1 MKRCPNCL
9 FIYPDSDTR
18 CDFDGT
24 PLVEADEAELE
35 PATTTKPNQATKP
48 KRRSTTHKPSSNNP
62 ETKPKRSAKK
72 RARKTTALTAVAIL
86 FFAVAAFVIYYRASH
101 RHNLA
106 TTATQN
112 IAQLPAPPITSV
124 QQIATPI
131 PSSPSPL
138 TTATASPT
146 TTPTQPSTKPATDR
160 IATAHTTTPGPI
172 STSGRGVI
180 KNGKATI
187 LLTSGSKLS
196 ADEVWRTRDGVW
208 YRRDGIVT
216 LLKRGQIKAI
226 INQ

>member
-35 PATTTKPNQATKP
+35 SATPKPKQATKP

-62 ETKPKRSAKK
+62 DTKPQRSAKK
-72 RARKTTALTAVAIL
+72 RARKTTALSAVAIL
-86 FFAVAAFVIYYRASH
+86 FFAVAGFVVYYRASH
-101 RHNLA
+101 RHNIP
-106 TTATQN
+106 TTATQHT
-112 IAQLPAPPITSV
+112 AQLPATPITSAQPTV
-124 QQIATPI
+124 ASI

-160 IATAHTTTPGPI
+160 IATAQTTPGPI